1 MLCLT
6 CSRLCNIL
14 VLCDLCDILVL
25 CLTRVRLCNILVL
38 CVTQMGASS
47 HDVVKV
53 PFQLPPQTANEC
65 QFVFY
70 VQSFL
75 VPQKLRG
82 TTTYMVKVGSV
93 VCLTVCNPVLHEIMH
108 F

>member
-1 MLCLT
+1 
-6 CSRLCNIL
+6 
-14 VLCDLCDILVL
+14 V
-25 CLTRVRLCNILVL
+25 
-38 CVTQMGASS
+38 GASS

-53 PFQLPPQTANEC
+53 PFQLPPETANEC

-82 TTTYMVKVGSV
+82 TTTYMVKVRLGWELQ
-93 VCLTVCNPVLHEIMH
+93 VCLVGSY
-108 F
+108 